1 MGHDH
6 RDSCK
11 GSGEMRVLIAVDG
24 SDYSM
29 NALDFL
35 AERPWK
41 SGDEFRILAVME
53 TLPMEFGL
61 GHLPETAQSYIDGMK
76 EECEKIVEEAR
87 NKLGKKLPEHKI
99 DAYVVSGVVV
109 DQICDMA
116 EEWPADLVV
125 MGSHGRKGLER
136 FLLGSVAEE
145 VLKKA
150 SCSVEIVK
158 CKAKEKVSDKEG
170 AVGGKLSPNMG

>member
-1 MGHDH
+1 M
-6 RDSCK
+6 K
-11 GSGEMRVLIAVDG
+11 VLIAVDG
-24 SDYSM
+24 SEYSM

-41 SGDEFRILAVME
+41 DGDEFRILAVME

-61 GHLPETAQSYIDGMK
+61 GHLPETAQSYIDGMR
-76 EECEKIVEEAR
+76 EECEKIVKDAEA
-87 NKLGKKLPEHKI
+87 KLSKSLPGHKI
-99 DAYVVSGVVV
+99 EPLVVSGIVV

-116 EEWPADLVV
+116 AEWPADLVV

-145 VLKKA
+145 VLKRA
-150 SCSVEIVK
+150 GCSVEIVK
-158 CKAKEKVSDKEG
+158 SKAFDKQE
-170 AVGGKLSPNMG
+170 AASGKH